1 MRRSRGAPWK
11 RAGARRNL
19 RNPEAMKE
27 MDLRR
32 SLRSRAIPPSRRET
46 VAISGDAGGGA
57 GVVQRTESA
66 GAGRVAIAAKLARS
80 REALSRE
87 PLSRELV
94 SHELVIREIVFA
106 LIGAN
111 VPDASSHA
119 VVRPRVF
126 SVRRRRAGLAAT
138 TITDRLLVISRSSCR
153 ANPSQSISGRRRVR
167 RCLL

>member
-94 SHELVIREIVFA
+94 SHEPVSREPVIREPVIREMMFA

-111 VPDASSHA
+111 VPDASSYA

-126 SVRRRRAGLAAT
+126 SVRRRR
-138 TITDRLLVISRSSCR
+138 
-153 ANPSQSISGRRRVR
+153 
-167 RCLL
+167 

>member
-57 GVVQRTESA
+57 GVVQRTA
-66 GAGRVAIAAKLARS
+66 GAGRGGGAGRVAIAAKLARS

-94 SHELVIREIVFA
+94 SHEPVSREPVIREPVIREMMFA

-111 VPDASSHA
+111 V
-119 VVRPRVF
+119 
-126 SVRRRRAGLAAT
+126 
-138 TITDRLLVISRSSCR
+138 
-153 ANPSQSISGRRRVR
+153 
-167 RCLL
+167 